1 MWESVVVLL
10 AAALALWQ
18 GAQPAKPAPPVPDA
32 PPVSLTVAQVMALQP
47 AAIKAPLT
55 SLEGE
60 HAVYTAAWASLQ
72 TYLTTPFDPSTDE
85 GLPDALEAV
94 PLFGWDAGL
103 VRARLL
109 HALPGLATKPV
120 EYQRA
125 VLTGA
130 HTLFWAEAA
139 TPLMGLLPQITTPK
153 EFAIAA
159 YTVLRASDTG
169 PVRAGLRAQMQA
181 NFAQWEQEPRLQ
193 ALERRL
199 RAEPPDDLAQRPP
212 LLDLLQAPIKP
223 GYPVVFSLQRHNRT
237 YPGLAVVRGA
247 DGRFVR
253 KPDGSVF
260 ALAQLA
266 LAKSH
271 LPGTITNGNTPQG
284 VFVVKG
290 TVAATN
296 QWIGPTPA
304 LQSKLPTE
312 ATVPEFAHDES
323 TVAAWDESRY
333 WSYLPPS
340 WQGYAPLREAWLAG
354 LAGRDEMWLHG
365 DTVNPHY
372 YRNASYFPYAPSAG
386 CMVAIEYWSQAD
398 GTLLQSDQLAL
409 VKAFASSGTLQGY
422 LVVVELDDR
431 QQPVAL
437 ADVLQELLAAEAR

>member
-10 AAALALWQ
+10 AAVAALWQ
-18 GAQPAKPAPPVPDA
+18 GAHKPVPS
-32 PPVSLTVAQVMALQP
+32 VSLTVAQVRALQP
-47 AAIKAPLT
+47 AELKAPIT

-60 HAVYTAAWASLQ
+60 HAVYTAAWSALQ
-72 TYLTTPFDPSTDE
+72 NYLTTPFDPLTDE
-85 GLPDALEAV
+85 GLPAALEAV

-103 VRARLL
+103 VRTQLL
-109 HALPGLATKPV
+109 LALPGLATRPV
-120 EYQRA
+120 DYQRS

-130 HTLFWAEAA
+130 HTLFWQDAA
-139 TPLMGLLPQITTPK
+139 APLRELLPRIATPK

-159 YTVLRASDTG
+159 YTVLRAGDTA
-169 PVRAGLRAQMQA
+169 PVRADLRAQMQA
-181 NFAQWEQEPRLQ
+181 NFAQWHQEPRLQ

-199 RAEPPDDLAQRPP
+199 RPAPPDDGASRPP

-223 GYPVVFSLQRHNRT
+223 GYPVVFSLQRRNRT

-247 DGRFVR
+247 DGRFER
-253 KPDGSVF
+253 GPDGRVF
-260 ALAQLA
+260 ALSQLA

-284 VFVVKG
+284 LFVVKG

-296 QWIGPTPA
+296 VWIGPTPA

-312 ATVPEFAHDES
+312 ATVFEFDHAEPGPSD
-323 TVAAWDESRY
+323 VLPAVWDESRY
-333 WSYLPPS
+333 WSYLPAS

-365 DTVNPHY
+365 NTVNPHY
-372 YRNASYFPYAPSAG
+372 YRNASYFPFAPSAG
-386 CMVAIEYWSQAD
+386 CMVAMEDWSQAD

-409 VKAFASSGTLQGY
+409 VKAFASSGKLQGY

-431 QQPVAL
+431 QLPVAL
-437 ADVLQELLAAEAR
+437 ADVLQDLLNAEARQ

>member
-1 MWESVVVLL
+1 MLV
-10 AAALALWQ
+10 AAIAALWQ
-18 GAQPAKPAPPVPDA
+18 GANTPKPAPE
-32 PPVSLTVAQVMALQP
+32 PPVSLTVAQVMALE
-47 AAIKAPLT
+47 AAAFKAPIA
-55 SLEGE
+55 SLAGE
-60 HAVYTAAWASLQ
+60 RAVYTAAWADLQ
-72 TYLTTPFDPSTDE
+72 AYLATPFDPATDT
-85 GLPDALEAV
+85 GLPAALEAV
-94 PLFGWDAGL
+94 PLFAWDAGL
-103 VRARLL
+103 VRTQLL
-109 HALPGLATKPV
+109 QALPGLAAKPV
-120 EYQRA
+120 DYQRA

-130 HTLFWAEAA
+130 HTLFWQDAA
-139 TPLMGLLPQITTPK
+139 GPLLAVLPQITTPK

-159 YTVLRASDTG
+159 YTVLRAQDTA
-169 PVRAGLRAQMQA
+169 PVRADLRAQMQA

-199 RAEPPDDLAQRPP
+199 RPVPPDDLAQRPP
-212 LLDLLQAPIKP
+212 LLDLLQAPLKP
-223 GYPVVFSLQRHNRT
+223 GYPVVFSLQRHNRI

-253 KPDGSVF
+253 RPDGGVF
-260 ALAQLA
+260 TLAQLA

-296 QWIGPTPA
+296 RWIGPTPA

-312 ATVPEFAHDES
+312 ATVPEFEHADTS
-323 TVAAWDESRY
+323 QASPTDALAAAVWDESRY
-333 WSYLPPS
+333 WSYLPAS

-398 GTLLQSDQLAL
+398 GTLLESDQLAL
-409 VKAFASSGTLQGY
+409 VKAFASTGTLQGY

-437 ADVLQELLAAEAR
+437 ADVLHELLAAEAR